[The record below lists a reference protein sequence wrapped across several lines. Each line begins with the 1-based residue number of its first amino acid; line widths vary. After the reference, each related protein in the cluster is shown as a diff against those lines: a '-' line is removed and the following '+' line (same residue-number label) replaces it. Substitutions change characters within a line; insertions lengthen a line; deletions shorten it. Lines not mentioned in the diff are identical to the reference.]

1 MVSHDHRVLQ
11 YADRIVWLEDG
22 HIEERE
28 PESMTAGR
36 RRNWRPD
43 SPANDRHAIAGF
55 PTNFTDCVSARGS
68 PPAPLWS

>member
-28 PESMTAGR
+28 PQSMAG
-36 RRNWRPD
+36 
-43 SPANDRHAIAGF
+43 AG
-55 PTNFTDCVSARGS
+55 T
-68 PPAPLWS
+68 PPQLSVR